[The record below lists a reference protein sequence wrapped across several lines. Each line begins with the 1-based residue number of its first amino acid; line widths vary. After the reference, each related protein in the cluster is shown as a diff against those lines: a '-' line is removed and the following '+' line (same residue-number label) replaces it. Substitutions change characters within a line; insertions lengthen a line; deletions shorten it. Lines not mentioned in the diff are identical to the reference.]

1 MQGFYSKYCKKRDSE
16 DELYFFEGFQGQIEI
31 KKCNMK
37 FQKES
42 ETLLVRYAN
51 PKLNF
56 DRLRFEKFEYDTDT
70 QNDETLS
77 FDSALLE
84 IEQDSERFVS
94 DLSKNKEI
102 YFLPTNLENIIK
114 QIILNKQKKNIPEIL
129 KPLIPDD
136 IQHQIEFKFIP
147 TSNSEIITSDK
158 LGEFATSFTKLE
170 EAKNVSEVKNNMDC
184 IKHNFRDSFIDGIND
199 YFIGD
204 IKEGLGMMQRDFEKK
219 YETPSTFHYNFVLRK
234 SGNDSIES
242 VLKILSGDFQPYP
255 FE

>member
-184 IKHNFRDSFIDGIND
+184 IKHNFSDSFIDGIND

-242 VLKILSGDFQPYP
+242 VLKILSGDFQTYP

>member
-42 ETLLVRYAN
+42 ETLLVRYAH

-184 IKHNFRDSFIDGIND
+184 IKHNFSDSFIDGIND

>member
-1 MQGFYSKYCKKRDSE
+1 
-16 DELYFFEGFQGQIEI
+16 
-31 KKCNMK
+31 MK

-184 IKHNFRDSFIDGIND
+184 IKHNFSDSFIDGIND

>member
-84 IEQDSERFVS
+84 IEQDSARFVS

-184 IKHNFRDSFIDGIND
+184 IKHNFSDSFIDGIND

>member
-42 ETLLVRYAN
+42 ETLL
-51 PKLNF
+51 
-56 DRLRFEKFEYDTDT
+56 EYDTDT

-114 QIILNKQKKNIPEIL
+114 QIILNKQKK
-129 KPLIPDD
+129 
-136 IQHQIEFKFIP
+136 
-147 TSNSEIITSDK
+147 
-158 LGEFATSFTKLE
+158 
-170 EAKNVSEVKNNMDC
+170 
-184 IKHNFRDSFIDGIND
+184 
-199 YFIGD
+199 
-204 IKEGLGMMQRDFEKK
+204 K
-219 YETPSTFHYNFVLRK
+219 YT
-234 SGNDSIES
+234 
-242 VLKILSGDFQPYP
+242 
-255 FE
+255 

>member
-56 DRLRFEKFEYDTDT
+56 DRLRFKKFEYDTDT

-114 QIILNKQKKNIPEIL
+114 QIILNKQKK
-129 KPLIPDD
+129 
-136 IQHQIEFKFIP
+136 
-147 TSNSEIITSDK
+147 
-158 LGEFATSFTKLE
+158 
-170 EAKNVSEVKNNMDC
+170 
-184 IKHNFRDSFIDGIND
+184 
-199 YFIGD
+199 
-204 IKEGLGMMQRDFEKK
+204 K
-219 YETPSTFHYNFVLRK
+219 YT
-234 SGNDSIES
+234 
-242 VLKILSGDFQPYP
+242 
-255 FE
+255 

>member
-184 IKHNFRDSFIDGIND
+184 IKHNFSDSFIDGIND

>member
-184 IKHNFRDSFIDGIND
+184 IKHNFSDSFIDGIND

-219 YETPSTFHYNFVLRK
+219 YETSSTFHYNFVLRK

>member
-56 DRLRFEKFEYDTDT
+56 DRLRFKKFEYDADT

-136 IQHQIEFKFIP
+136 IQYQIEFKFIP

-184 IKHNFRDSFIDGIND
+184 IKHNFSDSFIDGIND

>member
-70 QNDETLS
+70 QN
-77 FDSALLE
+77 
-84 IEQDSERFVS
+84 DSERFVS

-184 IKHNFRDSFIDGIND
+184 IKHNFSDSFIDGIND

>member
-1 MQGFYSKYCKKRDSE
+1 MQGFYSKRCKKRDSE

-31 KKCNMK
+31 KKCNME

-56 DRLRFEKFEYDTDT
+56 DRLRFKKFEYDADT

-136 IQHQIEFKFIP
+136 IQYQIEFKFIP

-170 EAKNVSEVKNNMDC
+170 EAKNVSEVKNKMDY
-184 IKHNFRDSFIDGIND
+184 IKHNFSDSFIDGIND

>member
-1 MQGFYSKYCKKRDSE
+1 M
-16 DELYFFEGFQGQIEI
+16 
-31 KKCNMK
+31 
-37 FQKES
+37 
-42 ETLLVRYAN
+42 
-51 PKLNF
+51 
-56 DRLRFEKFEYDTDT
+56 
-70 QNDETLS
+70 
-77 FDSALLE
+77 E

-184 IKHNFRDSFIDGIND
+184 IKHNFSDSFIDGIND

>member
-184 IKHNFRDSFIDGIND
+184 IKHNFSDSFIDGMND

>member
-56 DRLRFEKFEYDTDT
+56 DRLRFKKFEYDTDT

-136 IQHQIEFKFIP
+136 IQYKIEFKFIP

-170 EAKNVSEVKNNMDC
+170 EAKNVSEVKNNMDY
-184 IKHNFRDSFIDGIND
+184 IKHNFSDSFIDGIND